1 VSEES
6 AVSAVAALE
15 SRDAMG
21 RGLRVEFFH
30 LLDRYAHRVLAVGY
44 EELPV
49 LLLESIEGTAAEL
62 WPPSP
67 ACQAINLND
76 LQQDDASREAP
87 HAAMLVGMS
96 GSTHW
101 SMSVSRLSK
110 SDSFEWLGGH
120 AGIHFDAA
128 GRLKLPPKVLST
140 QYLVGKRVRVQPTG
154 GEMLLHFGS
163 GQCVVGS
170 RSPDGKT
177 GPFDLWQFEKQ
188 AQLLRHEFVPSL
200 SQLELPATLRW
211 SYAMRLAG
219 D

>member
-1 VSEES
+1 
-6 AVSAVAALE
+6 
-15 SRDAMG
+15 M
-21 RGLRVEFFH
+21 
-30 LLDRYAHRVLAVGY
+30 AVGC

-49 LLLESIEGTAAEL
+49 LLLESIEGTPDEL

-67 ACQAINLND
+67 AFQAINLED
-76 LQQDDASREAP
+76 LQEDDTSREAP

-96 GSTHW
+96 GSTHC

-110 SDSFEWLGGH
+110 SDSFERLGGQ
-120 AGIHFDAA
+120 AGFHFDAA

-154 GEMLLHFGS
+154 GEMMLHFGS
-163 GQCVVGS
+163 GQCVVDS

-177 GPFDLWQFEKQ
+177 GPFGLWQLEKH
-188 AQLLRHEFVPSL
+188 AHLLRHAFVPSL

-211 SYAMRLAG
+211 NYSLSLFV